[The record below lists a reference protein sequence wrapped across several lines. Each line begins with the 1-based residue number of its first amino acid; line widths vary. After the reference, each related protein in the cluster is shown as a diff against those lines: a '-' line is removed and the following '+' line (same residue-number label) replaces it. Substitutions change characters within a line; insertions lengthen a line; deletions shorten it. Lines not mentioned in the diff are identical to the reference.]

1 MTAPLSKRP
10 GIAVGGMRGGSG
22 KTVLSLGLIRALAR
36 RGLAVAPFKKGPDY
50 IDPSW
55 LSAAAGAP
63 CYNLDL
69 YLLDRDE
76 NRRSYRDAN
85 PGADWAVV
93 EGNRGLFDGLDAEG
107 SASFAELVKLL
118 DVPLLLVADCSKS
131 SRTIAAL
138 VRGCETFDPGLAPA
152 GIVLNQVAGERHGRT
167 VSDAI
172 ARYCATPV
180 LGALPRMADL
190 MLDERHLGIV
200 PAAEHEGPDAVIDRL
215 ADAVEKHVDV
225 DAIMKIAE
233 TWKSRPLPA
242 SPGNPGGAKQEVS
255 TPSSDRKSRKR
266 SAGRRPEGHVRRR
279 VGVVRDAAFHFY
291 YAENLDAL
299 ERLGAEIVFIN
310 SLADPAPPAIDALYI
325 GGGFPEHFAASLSG
339 NAPFRGALKQLIR
352 DGLPVYAECGGLI
365 YLSESITV
373 GGVKHPMAGIFPL
386 EFEIADRPVGHG
398 YTLFE
403 ADGENPFY
411 RIGTTARGHE
421 FRYARIVNP
430 RATAGLRTVL
440 AMRRGTGVGGGR
452 DGLLVNNC
460 LAVFSHTHAGSAGVE
475 WIASLAG
482 ASPAVTTASAAPREK
497 SQRHTR

>member
-10 GIAVGGMRGGSG
+10 GIGVGGLRGGSG
-22 KTVLSLGLIRALAR
+22 KTVLSLGLIRALTR
-36 RGLAVAPFKKGPDY
+36 RGLSVAPFKKGPDY

-69 YLLDRDE
+69 YLLDDE
-76 NRRSYRDAN
+76 ENLRSYRGSN
-85 PGADWAVV
+85 PDADWAVV

-118 DVPLLLVADCSKS
+118 GIPLVLVVDCSKS
-131 SRTIAAL
+131 SRTVAAL
-138 VRGCETFDPGLAPA
+138 VHGCETFDPGLAPA
-152 GIVLNQVAGERHGRT
+152 AIVLNQIAGERHGRT
-167 VSDAI
+167 VSEAI
-172 ARYCATPV
+172 ARYCRAPV

-190 MLDERHLGIV
+190 SLDERHLGIV

-233 TWKSRPLPA
+233 SRVMQARSRDRACTA
-242 SPGNPGGAKQEVS
+242 SPARGEGG
-255 TPSSDRKSRKR
+255 R
-266 SAGRRPEGHVRRR
+266 GPEGDGRRR

-299 ERLGAEIVFIN
+299 AARNAEIVVIN
-310 SLADPAPPAIDALYI
+310 ALTGAEPPAIDALYI
-325 GGGFPEHFAASLSG
+325 GGGFPENHAAALSG
-339 NAPFRGALKQLIR
+339 NAPFRSALNKLIR

-365 YLSESITV
+365 YLSEAITV
-373 GGVKHPMAGIFPL
+373 GGRRYPMTGIFPL

-398 YTLFE
+398 YTMFE
-403 ADGENPFY
+403 VDGDNPFY
-411 RIGTTARGHE
+411 RTGTAVRGHE
-421 FRYARIVNP
+421 FRYARIINP
-430 RATAGLRTVL
+430 ESSVEVRTVL
-440 AMRRGTGVGGGR
+440 AMRRGTGLGGGR
-452 DGLLVNNC
+452 DGMLVNNC

-475 WIASLAG
+475 WIDSLTGTA
-482 ASPAVTTASAAPREK
+482 PAVRNASGPHRESNPPR
-497 SQRHTR
+497 S